1 MYLVDS
7 RILHYW
13 PSLCNFNLTTILWN
27 NPSQLYIKASVKS
40 FEIKPIVFH
49 LDSKS
54 LTFIIEAGSL
64 KEATGHSTK

>member
-1 MYLVDS
+1 
-7 RILHYW
+7 LHYW

-27 NPSQLYIKASVKS
+27 NPSQLYIKASVES
-40 FEIKPIVFH
+40 FEIKPIGFQNF
-49 LDSKS
+49 DSKS